1 MKKLFL
7 LSGLGADKRVFDF
20 LDLSDFQIHHVVWI
34 KPIVGESM
42 GEYARRLLPQITEA
56 NPVLI
61 GISFGGMMAVEIS
74 KLIPVEKVIQIS
86 SAQTTEAIP
95 VYFRVLAK
103 LNVQKLMPSQA
114 LKRPNAMVYWLF
126 GVSTKADRRLLA
138 TIMQDTDENFFM
150 WAIGTIILWN
160 NNARLNHVIQIHGTN
175 DRILS
180 PLNADYLVDG
190 GGHLMIVTRAKE
202 ISLIIKEILS

>member
-34 KPIVGESM
+34 VPIAGESM
-42 GEYARRLLPQITEA
+42 VAYARRLLPQITEA
-56 NPVLI
+56 NPILV
-61 GISFGGMMAVEIS
+61 GVSFGGMMAVEIA
-74 KLIPVEKVIQIS
+74 KLISVERVIQIS

-95 VYFRVLAK
+95 FYFRLMAK
-103 LNVQKLMPSQA
+103 LGVQKLMPSPA
-114 LKRPNAMVYWLF
+114 IKKPNAMLYWLF
-126 GVSTKADRRLLA
+126 GVTKKEDRMLLA
-138 TIMQDTDENFFM
+138 AIMKDTDEHFFM
-150 WAIGTIILWN
+150 WAIETIRRWN
-160 NNARLNHVIQIHGTN
+160 NNKPLNHVIQIHGAN

-180 PLNADYLVDG
+180 PLKADYLIEG

-202 ISLIIKEILS
+202 ISLIIKNVLA